1 MPRIARLIIYEGSDI
16 DLAKQLAQSM
26 PEGINEKSK
35 VKITIIKLSKEPVL
49 NAFVEGALIELQGES
64 KEPLIS
70 DPIDLLKK

>member
-35 VKITIIKLSKEPVL
+35 VKIIIIKLSEEPVL
-49 NAFVEGALIELQGES
+49 NAFTNETLMELKGEP
-64 KEPLIS
+64 KEPVIF
-70 DPIDLLKK
+70 DPINL